1 MAASMPGGEDAS
13 PHPEESAVDA
23 GPRDAAPVDWDAL
36 PGALRSRLA
45 ELAASALGDM
55 RGSDVPAQLRPVIRF
70 APAKRA
76 KLGQAAL
83 VGAFHESEVFR
94 TAVVDWCRK
103 NRPEALDVEGED
115 AVDVAVATL
124 LLGKHAAAHY
134 VELCDFRAEQGRLR
148 RERDAAA
155 GRSEKLEAEI
165 RRLRADLEEARA
177 ATDRAR
183 DENTGEADRLRKRL
197 REQGVRLREAKDA
210 AEEARAELER
220 VREEAA
226 STVEEMAV
234 QRDRERERAR
244 SEQGRAERARQ
255 EAELARQ
262 SAREARQADEVRLG
276 LLLDTL
282 EGAISGLRRE
292 IGSSSSGRRPA
303 DAVTGARAP
312 SALTEDVPDVAALER
327 LLALPAV
334 HLIVDGYNVTK
345 TGYPELPLADQRER
359 LANQLAALASR
370 TGAEV
375 TVIFDGADVLS
386 VPVAGP
392 RGVRVLF
399 SEPGVQADD
408 VIRSLV
414 AAEPAGRP
422 LVVATS
428 DREVVE
434 SVRPH
439 GAHPVSSGLLLARI
453 SRV

>member
-1 MAASMPGGEDAS
+1 
-13 PHPEESAVDA
+13 V
-23 GPRDAAPVDWDAL
+23 
-36 PGALRSRLA
+36 
-45 ELAASALGDM
+45 
-55 RGSDVPAQLRPVIRF
+55 
-70 APAKRA
+70 
-76 KLGQAAL
+76 
-83 VGAFHESEVFR
+83 
-94 TAVVDWCRK
+94 
-103 NRPEALDVEGED
+103 
-115 AVDVAVATL
+115 
-124 LLGKHAAAHY
+124 
-134 VELCDFRAEQGRLR
+134 
-148 RERDAAA
+148 
-155 GRSEKLEAEI
+155 
-165 RRLRADLEEARA
+165 
-177 ATDRAR
+177 
-183 DENTGEADRLRKRL
+183 
-197 REQGVRLREAKDA
+197 
-210 AEEARAELER
+210 
-220 VREEAA
+220 
-226 STVEEMAV
+226 
-234 QRDRERERAR
+234 
-244 SEQGRAERARQ
+244 
-255 EAELARQ
+255 
-262 SAREARQADEVRLG
+262 ARQADEVRLG

-282 EGAISGLRRE
+282 EGAIGGLRRE